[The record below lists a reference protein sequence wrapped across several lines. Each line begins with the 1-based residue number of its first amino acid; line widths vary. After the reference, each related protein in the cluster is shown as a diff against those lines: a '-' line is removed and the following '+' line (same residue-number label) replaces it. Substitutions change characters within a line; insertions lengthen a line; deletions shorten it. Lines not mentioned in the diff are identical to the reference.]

1 MVMAGRH
8 RLGLGVPSRL
18 PMPPCTCGEGLA
30 AAADHAMACKLN
42 AGWATMRHDNWI
54 SVWRRVLSAAGLVS
68 CLEPLYHL
76 LFAASDALGAA
87 AGQRRGDLLTVL
99 PDGRVLVLDC
109 VVTHPAAATY
119 VQEASRTT
127 GSAAAGAERRKR
139 QQVRAFADGSAFEFT
154 PLACE
159 SYGRLGLE
167 ASRFLS
173 ELGDIV
179 ESSGRGSK
187 AAFVRNA
194 RTELS
199 VALCRGNSRM
209 YYSSLSLVAQ
219 RVGRGCRPGCV
230 VPSEDLVGL

>member
-1 MVMAGRH
+1 M
-8 RLGLGVPSRL
+8 
-18 PMPPCTCGEGLA
+18 
-30 AAADHAMACKLN
+30 
-42 AGWATMRHDNWI
+42 
-54 SVWRRVLSAAGLVS
+54 
-68 CLEPLYHL
+68 
-76 LFAASDALGAA
+76 
-87 AGQRRGDLLTVL
+87 
-99 PDGRVLVLDC
+99 
-109 VVTHPAAATY
+109 
-119 VQEASRTT
+119 QEASRTT